1 MNGKQYF
8 EEHPWK
14 RACRLIREQNMEPVH
29 QVIVQCICKKEDLQ
43 RSFEQWKE
51 QVALLAGEE
60 QAGNLLE
67 TEDVRS
73 YIGCFGSGTIVRLFF
88 DAAGD
93 DVCENFE
100 LVTEGGLL
108 VWKPVGTNQGHIY
121 SVDGCELVCSQKYME
136 ELEVTV

>member
-60 QAGNLLE
+60 QDGNLLE
-67 TEDVRS
+67 AEDVRS

-121 SVDGCELVCSQKYME
+121 SADGCELVCSQKYME